1 MTNREI
7 EKWKNECAAILKEL
21 ECEKVAGF
29 SQHALKLVNGVKK
42 LQKLSE
48 VVDARRYMGTGLRD
62 MESTVKAI
70 QTGQMGIFEDNVS
83 NPKCQEYERIC
94 KEISDNILYKL
105 QTEMMFNACVSA
117 KWSCLF
123 AAVAAIAACISI
135 GLTWWLN

>member
-7 EKWKNECAAILKEL
+7 KQHKDDLATILKEL
-21 ECEKVAGF
+21 RYEEETKLG
-29 SQHALKLVNGVKK
+29 QHIQKLAHGVKK

-48 VVDARRYMGTGLRD
+48 VIGARRYLGTGLGRMD
-62 MESTVKAI
+62 AILACTEREAGEKYSGFDAKNESET
-70 QTGQMGIFEDNVS
+70 
-83 NPKCQEYERIC
+83 YECIC

-117 KWSCLF
+117 KWSCLC

-135 GLTWWLN
+135 GLTWWLD